1 MASPEKAVAH
11 IVQAQT
17 AYLRECGVRFEEP
30 VPEKGVEVSPLVS
43 LREEGLKRLSGVCLR
58 VPCVVV
64 DGSEVDWKG
73 AEKVKE
79 GVMRLKER
87 VEGYSV
93 YVLL

>member
-1 MASPEKAVAH
+1 MAH

-17 AYLRECGVRFEEP
+17 AYLRECGVRFEEL

-79 GVMRLKER
+79 GVMRLKELA
-87 VEGYSV
+87 EGYSV